1 MTTTVNSAADTG
13 LPDERPEPKA
23 QSIMDLFA
31 EWQALGQTDRI
42 SLSDEENEAVSD
54 RMSGLVQSMKD
65 IGPRTAGEMAAF
77 VYART
82 LGFEVV
88 CEEEDAKYLLD
99 AIEAEPSEI
108 MRLLRE
114 CVALRACINDPYS
127 PQDDDWGNEAA
138 LRNLE
143 LRLTAI
149 PARTAQEMAAK
160 ILVWTAYAD
169 LREVQLDYQ
178 LDPLILS
185 EVWQL
190 TGFSAS

>member
-99 AIEAEPSEI
+99 AIEAEQQPSVPTKIADALHFQAHAFIQKVE
-108 MRLLRE
+108 RLDAQGLNHLATFMTTDLER
-114 CVALRACINDPYS
+114 
-127 PQDDDWGNEAA
+127 WGEHSSLLA
-138 LRNLE
+138 
-143 LRLTAI
+143 
-149 PARTAQEMAAK
+149 EMAAIVRDRAAK
-160 ILVWTAYAD
+160 IEQRA
-169 LREVQLDYQ
+169 
-178 LDPLILS
+178 
-185 EVWQL
+185 
-190 TGFSAS
+190 SA